1 MVFLIFNRFMYFAV
15 ITHASHNCVQGLH
28 KTVCICIH
36 VLCCN
41 SMASSLESL
50 LLGLI
55 FRDLMLSTCFIKNL
69 NWQEKGEDTNSRT
82 EDTIT
87 SFNEP
92 PSSFY
97 VQLEE

>member
-1 MVFLIFNRFMYFAV
+1 
-15 ITHASHNCVQGLH
+15 
-28 KTVCICIH
+28 
-36 VLCCN
+36 
-41 SMASSLESL
+41 MASSLESL